1 MKNIFIFI
9 FLFVLFLMNTNS
21 YGQAVCPPNGI
32 STNPDNAY
40 NNQTPTKINRFDWRK
55 KRYAFNYNN
64 LTIPLD
70 SLLSPFY
77 SSQNIQV
84 SSLYKIKDMKPE
96 DGWELLTQEFGYDDN
111 GNKKRDAV
119 KFPFLVLYNKYT
131 GLMRMFAAFKQSDL
145 IVFGG
150 FNSANI
156 KLEMGIFRTSLLLPL
171 NVSILDYDGSA
182 NITSAQ
188 SAIAPFDDFSWFYGD
203 FQTNFDPCTCN
214 QISEVRVSI
223 NVVKTSLITLDGI
236 INGTITSVNN
246 GNTADDNKKWSFSTE
261 NLKNAFEKGKQT
273 YESIDAFKKQEL
285 EKIKGTDQKTRSSIP
300 AQLLSIINLQLIN
313 QKTDKEDKVG
323 LLTQAFRSSKFLTAG
338 LKAAPY
344 IGAAISAVEALVA
357 GGNSGGPQQVE
368 IMPMA
373 INADIKMSGAITS
386 ETRGPSHIFATPG
399 SKNAAQDPERAVY
412 YNEVLGVL
420 NILEKPAVDFTMN
433 LKQQPSPLL
442 PLPTYDV
449 RNINSYNFR
458 TNKPVE
464 FVVNPAAGFKPNP
477 EVQVAYVFEYDETF
491 LVDIANGNYTTTALE
506 IEGLSSLR
514 TPYIPI
520 KFLPDYSPKVDLFHN
535 YLPSNFPGVIYGAPQ
550 PRKVYLKFI
559 INLERKDAGANTQN
573 VLYVVK
579 YEVTTTQKQ
588 ATPSTLL
595 QNYPALLSKNLVFN
609 NAYIQN
615 NAFGFGGPSYKAYEK
630 IEINNSNVIITNSV
644 VTIYGPP
651 SISFQSAEIVLQGET
666 ILDASLGGE
675 IILETMSGLVTA
687 PQSRVNSF
695 CKDAQGAYQTNI
707 NRQNRVVGN
716 PTTASPKT
724 EPAKTPKS
732 TIPTQPN
739 LTAFPNPTTGQTTIT
754 YEVEKEGSSV
764 SIYLSNSLG
773 VRVMEVSN
781 EISQVQG
788 KHNVHIDTSSLASGI
803 YFYTLVLNGIVYTER
818 LVIFK

>member
-1 MKNIFIFI
+1 MKNILILVVI
-9 FLFVLFLMNTNS
+9 LSTS
-21 YGQAVCPPNGI
+21 ISVCYSQSVCLPNGI

-55 KRYAFNYNN
+55 KRYAFNYYN
-64 LTIPLD
+64 LTIPMD

-77 SSQNIQV
+77 SSQNIQM
-84 SSLYKIKDMKPE
+84 SKLYKIKDMKPE

-111 GNKKRDAV
+111 GNKKRDPI
-119 KFPFLVLYNKYT
+119 KYPFLVLYNRYT
-131 GLMRMFAAFKQSDL
+131 GLMRMFTAFKQTDL
-145 IVFGG
+145 QGFGG

-156 KLEMGIFRTSLLLPL
+156 KLEMGTFRTSLFLPL
-171 NVSILDYDGSA
+171 NVSVLDYDGSA
-182 NITSAQ
+182 NVISAQ
-188 SAIAPFDDFSWFYGD
+188 SAITPFNDFSWFYGD

-214 QISEVRVSI
+214 QVSEVQVSI
-223 NVVKTSLITLDGI
+223 NLVITSLITLNGV

-246 GNTADDNKKWSFSTE
+246 GNTTDDNKKWSFSTD

-285 EKIKGTDQKTRSSIP
+285 EKIEGTDQKTRSSIP
-300 AQLLSIINLQLIN
+300 AQLLSILNLQLIN
-313 QKTDKEDKVG
+313 QKNDKKGKVD

-386 ETRGPSHIFATPG
+386 ESNGPQHIFATPG
-399 SKNAAQDPERAVY
+399 SQNAAQDPERAVY

-433 LKQQPSPLL
+433 LKNNPIAGAPFSTPPNYNPLG
-442 PLPTYDV
+442 V
-449 RNINSYNFR
+449 SSYNFR
-458 TNKPVE
+458 SSKPVE

-506 IEGLSSLR
+506 VEGLSSLR
-514 TPYIPI
+514 TPYIPV
-520 KFLPDYSPKVDLFHN
+520 KFLPDFSPKVDLFHN
-535 YLPSNFPGVIYGAPQ
+535 YFPNVFPYSIMNGAPQ

-559 INLERKDAGANTQN
+559 INLERKDASANTQN

-588 ATPSTLL
+588 ATPATLL
-595 QNYPALLSKNLVFN
+595 QNYPALLSNNLAFN
-609 NAYIQN
+609 NAFIQN
-615 NAFGFGGPSYKAYEK
+615 MTFGGLSYKAYEK
-630 IEINNSNVIITNSV
+630 IELNNTSV
-644 VTIYGPP
+644 VTNPILTLFGSPN
-651 SISFQSAEIVLQGET
+651 ITFQSAEIVLQGET
-666 ILDASLGGE
+666 VLDSSLGGE
-675 IILETMSGLVTA
+675 IVLETMNGLETA
-687 PQSRVNSF
+687 SQARVNSF

-707 NRQNRVVGN
+707 SRQNRVVGN
-716 PTTASPKT
+716 PNTTPTQAESPKDVL
-724 EPAKTPKS
+724 TPTKA
-732 TIPTQPN
+732 TQ
-739 LTAFPNPTTGQTTIT
+739 LLSIYPNPTTGEATIT
-754 YEVEKEGSSV
+754 YEVEKEGSS
-764 SIYLSNSLG
+764 
-773 VRVMEVSN
+773 
-781 EISQVQG
+781 
-788 KHNVHIDTSSLASGI
+788 A
-803 YFYTLVLNGIVYTER
+803 
-818 LVIFK
+818 